1 MAFIQSWSLFKR
13 CVYSNLLYIQIDW
26 PFIQIGRLSKFVI
39 YSMWLFI
46 PICCLFELVGYVNW
60 MVVYSN
66 WSLIQICCL
75 FKFGVY
81 SNLWCTRFGCLFK
94 FGVYSNLVLI
104 QLRCFSKLSF
114 IQILLFI
121 FKLLH
126 IQICPYIQIGSC
138 SPIAVPVHRSHD
150 NFWFGWVGDLWWIEA
165 RKCWFGCL
173 GAPISG
179 RRCWFEWVGD
189 KRSMQGR
196 RCSFGWSKVCR
207 CESTNQWKGRH
218 LCGSLHSR
226 SWWLGLHRWVAPQDQ
241 HFAINL
247 AGRMVRARQ
256 EMVTGNCIGMG
267 VHASWAGV
275 RTACYSAHFGVR
287 SNSMVG
293 CKSMFWR
300 ECISLHLQCW
310 VA

>member
-138 SPIAVPVHRSHD
+138 SPIAVPVHRSH
-150 NFWFGWVGDLWWIEA
+150 
-165 RKCWFGCL
+165 
-173 GAPISG
+173 APPKPNHS
-179 RRCWFEWVGD
+179 
-189 KRSMQGR
+189 Q
-196 RCSFGWSKVCR
+196 WSRGEYIDIQCAHIFAL
-207 CESTNQWKGRH
+207 STYQN
-218 LCGSLHSR
+218 HS
-226 SWWLGLHRWVAPQDQ
+226 
-241 HFAINL
+241 
-247 AGRMVRARQ
+247 
-256 EMVTGNCIGMG
+256 EMCQNTFLECTGP
-267 VHASWAGV
+267 W
-275 RTACYSAHFGVR
+275 
-287 SNSMVG
+287 
-293 CKSMFWR
+293 
-300 ECISLHLQCW
+300 
-310 VA
+310 